1 MFNLEQFFSI
11 LNTKNMCLFWQ
22 IFSKSIKIPGVS
34 LWASLEMCLVHHFNL
49 EFSLSFMDIALL
61 SFSVSSCVNFGTL
74 IFFKKTVHISHKLLN
89 WLN

>member
-1 MFNLEQFFSI
+1 
-11 LNTKNMCLFWQ
+11 
-22 IFSKSIKIPGVS
+22 
-34 LWASLEMCLVHHFNL
+34 MCLVHHFNL